1 MARKSRPVFPD
12 PPKPGT
18 ETAATPKPMRRAPMF
33 AKGAASLENAAKS
46 AAAEERMYRN
56 LPVDL
61 IDPSPILDRIDVTEG
76 LEDLKASLASEGQQI
91 PILVRPKPD
100 SDRFEIVTGR
110 RRLQATRDLGRDT
123 IQAFVRRMSDE
134 DAFVAQGVENNARL
148 ETSFIERARTIV
160 TALEAGFTQVQVEKF
175 LGVDQSMISRMKSIY
190 SGIGEDLVLAIGP
203 ARGTGRRKWERLQK
217 LVSTLGPQE
226 ALAQMPDTP
235 GDSSAR
241 FDALLGRL
249 EGTTPVTRPKRA
261 PSPPAEG
268 PVTATRRGKQ
278 LVIRTTTAPEGFLD
292 YLQDRLQDLLDDYE
306 KQAK

>member
-1 MARKSRPVFPD
+1 MARKPRPVFPD
-12 PPKPGT
+12 PPESG
-18 ETAATPKPMRRAPMF
+18 AAATVTPKPMRRAPMF

-56 LPVDL
+56 LSVDL
-61 IDPSPILDRIDVTEG
+61 IDPSPIRDRIDLTEG

-91 PILVRPKPD
+91 PILVRSKPD

-110 RRLQATRDLGRDT
+110 RRLQATKDLGRDT

-134 DAFVAQGVENNARL
+134 EAFIAQGVENNARL

-160 TALEAGFTQVQVEKF
+160 TALDAGFTQVQVEKF

-190 SGIGEDLVLAIGP
+190 SGLGEDLVLAIGP

-217 LVSTLGPQE
+217 IVSEIGLDKATE
-226 ALAQMPDTP
+226 CALSLA
-235 GDSSAR
+235 GESSER
-241 FDALLGRL
+241 FDALIKKL
-249 EGTTPVTRPKRA
+249 EERFGSRPSKRA
-261 PSPPAEG
+261 PSPSPLE
-268 PVTATRRGKQ
+268 PLTATRRGKQ

-292 YLQDRLQDLLDDYE
+292 YLQEQLQHLLEQYE
-306 KQAK
+306 KQRK